1 MVTPTSLASS
11 SVMAVL
17 PLAAGSTTI
26 VLKPAENDRLFEAVR
41 ITGITAHVNIGV
53 PVGRLVVTLTIIE

>member
-1 MVTPTSLASS
+1 
-11 SVMAVL
+11 MAVL